1 MNKYKLIFSFFIVFS
16 SVINVF
22 SFVTFPK
29 AVLTADK
36 NNIITGDK
44 VKVRVEI
51 LIPSFVL
58 LLQDEGDI
66 LIDGWD
72 IVDLSFKKDVI
83 ENDKYILDMEI
94 TTFDTSIKEIPQISF
109 SYINKDDYN
118 DGEKFFFFSN
128 SIPVRVSSTFNSD
141 EFKSIRD
148 IKYPKTLSIT
158 WIYYI
163 IAIVFFVYVIFFAY
177 RTVLYDK
184 ILNIINLNSFTPDE
198 IAIRKL
204 NNLNIDENCSKK
216 QIKEYYFVV
225 SNIFKKFIISTS
237 HFKKHEMTTTELL
250 LLLQDKNNVFNQSFS
265 EVYYLFESYDK
276 AKYSDYMLN
285 METFLDIFKRTKKTV
300 EKYHQSKDTK

>member
-1 MNKYKLIFSFFIVFS
+1 MNKYKLIFSFFIVLF

-51 LIPSFVL
+51 FIPSFAM

-83 ENDKYILDMEI
+83 ENDKYILDMDI

-128 SIPVRVSSTFNSD
+128 SIPVKVSSTFNSD
-141 EFKSIRD
+141 ELKSI
-148 IKYPKTLSIT
+148 K
-158 WIYYI
+158 
-163 IAIVFFVYVIFFAY
+163 
-177 RTVLYDK
+177 DK
-184 ILNIINLNSFTPDE
+184 K
-198 IAIRKL
+198 RK
-204 NNLNIDENCSKK
+204 
-216 QIKEYYFVV
+216 
-225 SNIFKKFIISTS
+225 
-237 HFKKHEMTTTELL
+237 
-250 LLLQDKNNVFNQSFS
+250 
-265 EVYYLFESYDK
+265 
-276 AKYSDYMLN
+276 
-285 METFLDIFKRTKKTV
+285 
-300 EKYHQSKDTK
+300 

>member
-1 MNKYKLIFSFFIVFS
+1 MNKYKLIFSFFIVFF
-16 SVINVF
+16 SVVNVF

-44 VKVRVEI
+44 VKIRVEI

-83 ENDKYILDMEI
+83 ENDKYILDMDI

-128 SIPVRVSSTFNSD
+128 SIPVSVNSTFNSD

-216 QIKEYYFVV
+216 QIKEYYFLV
-225 SNIFKKFIISTS
+225 SNIFKKFIINTS

-265 EVYYLFESYDK
+265 EIYYLFESYDK

>member
-225 SNIFKKFIISTS
+225 SNIFKKFIITTS